1 MRTITASIT
10 SYVSRKAFG
19 FAGADP
25 LKLVTAVTKG
35 ATTYAASVWT
45 EGTATIT
52 RAVYVTV
59 VKKAVAKAVA
69 GNVFA
74 GSVSNFF
81 K

>member
-10 SYVSRKAFG
+10 SYVSGKAFG

-52 RAVYVTV
+52 RAVYVGITNSTSRAYSGGGLGTNRLMV
-59 VKKAVAKAVA
+59 M
-69 GNVFA
+69 
-74 GSVSNFF
+74 
-81 K
+81 